1 MKEGISAM
9 SATISVLRTLPRSRA
24 LLLLLI
30 VLTVL
35 AAAAVAAAAFHGAP
49 AHVPA
54 GAMSF
59 NTKPDMSFN

>member
-35 AAAAVAAAAFHGAP
+35 AAAAVAVAAVHG
-49 AHVPA
+49 VPVHD
-54 GAMSF
+54 AMTYS
-59 NTKPDMSFN
+59 TKPDMTYS